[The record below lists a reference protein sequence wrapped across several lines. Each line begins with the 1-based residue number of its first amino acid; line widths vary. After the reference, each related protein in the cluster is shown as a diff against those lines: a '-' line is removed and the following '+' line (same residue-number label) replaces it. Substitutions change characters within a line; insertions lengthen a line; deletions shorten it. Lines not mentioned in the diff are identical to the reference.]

1 MNNRRKIII
10 DVVVISVLVTLAVAS
25 RLLPHAPGFAA
36 VTGASMFAGFFLRRG
51 SIAYLIPLIVL
62 SLSDVVLGFYA
73 PLLMV
78 TVYLVAVVPVLFG
91 RWIRGNATPLRL
103 VTSAICCSVL
113 SLITVDFVVWL
124 TSAWYAKT
132 ATGLFQCY
140 MAALP
145 FFKYRM
151 AGDIF
156 YVAVIFGLYAL
167 VAQRWPGV
175 AVEPLGRA
183 RSWTDRLFAPWGKC
197 EQA

>member
-1 MNNRRKIII
+1 MKNRPNLLI

-36 VTGASMFAGFFLRRG
+36 VTGASMFAGFYLRRG

-78 TVYLVAVVPVLFG
+78 TVYLVAAVPVLFG
-91 RWIRGNATPLRL
+91 RWMRGNATPLRL
-103 VTSAICCSVL
+103 MTSAICCSVL
-113 SLITVDFVVWL
+113 SLIVVDFMVWL

-132 ATGLFQCY
+132 ATGLMECY
-140 MAALP
+140 LAALP

-151 AGDIF
+151 AGDVC
-156 YVAVIFGLYAL
+156 YVAVIFGIYAL
-167 VAQRWPGV
+167 VAHRWPSV
-175 AVEPLGRA
+175 AIEPLGRA
-183 RSWTDRLFAPWGKC
+183 RSWGGRLFAPWGKS